1 MPMEGPPPRKDHCTP
16 PQLLPPPRSPLEVGA
31 VGGIHRTLAHPQAV
45 AGEEYLKLKISSNV
59 TMKVSLRAIAK
70 GLNKIPYPN
79 YWLWHQCLEL
89 VKIH

>member
-1 MPMEGPPPRKDHCTP
+1 MEGPPPRKDHCTP

-45 AGEEYLKLKISSNV
+45 VGEEYLKLKISSNV